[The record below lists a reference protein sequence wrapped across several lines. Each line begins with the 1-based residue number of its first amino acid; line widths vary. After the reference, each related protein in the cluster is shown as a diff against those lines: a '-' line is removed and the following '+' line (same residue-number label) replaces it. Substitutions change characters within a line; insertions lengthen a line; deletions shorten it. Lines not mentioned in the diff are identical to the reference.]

1 MVSAT
6 VPKMSA
12 KRPQTQYSDRAK
24 AEALL
29 GVITNS
35 GNVKKT
41 ADEAQIPNQTL
52 ANWTKGIG
60 VNADVRRMVEE
71 NCLDLA
77 LELDSLAFQSV
88 GLLPDKLPT
97 ASVRDLVGVFSQA
110 IEKSQL
116 LKGKAT
122 SIAGSLSDLEG
133 AKIVLEDQRRVNGKY
148 NKTLAEG
155 KKLSDRQIYEYVI
168 KPRFP
173 DISAEQLQITE
184 EAEAVK

>member
-1 MVSAT
+1 
-6 VPKMSA
+6 MSA
-12 KRPQTQYSDRAK
+12 KRPQAQYSDREK

-41 ADEAQIPNQTL
+41 ADESQIPNQTL
-52 ANWTKGIG
+52 VNWTKGIG
-60 VNADVRRMVEE
+60 INADVRKMVEE
-71 NCLDLA
+71 NCLNLA
-77 LELDSLAFQSV
+77 LELDSLSFQAV
-88 GLLPDKLPT
+88 GLLPDKLLT

-133 AKIVLEDQRRVNGKY
+133 AKLVLEDQRRTNGKF
-148 NKTLAEG
+148 NKDLLEDER
-155 KKLSDRQIYEYVI
+155 LSDWQIYKFVI
-168 KPRFP
+168 KRRFP

-184 EAEAVK
+184 EEGLTGNEEKNPA